1 MKLKMIFFCTTVL
14 LGASVFGQT
23 RHENISFGFTGG
35 INWNTVNGKN
45 AIGDKLEN
53 DLKTGFH
60 AGLNVE
66 IPLKNGFYLQPGLE
80 YRQKGAEM
88 DNGNKLTL
96 SYIDIPVYF
105 LYKASLRNG
114 RVLLGFGPYV
124 GFGMNGEVKSKDD
137 SERKVSFSNTY
148 SVTEAEDLQ
157 FRKLDAGA
165 NFMAGYEFRN
175 KISVVFKTQ
184 LGLVDINRETE
195 IPGDKTS
202 YRNTGFGFSLG
213 YRL

>member
-1 MKLKMIFFCTTVL
+1 MAVM
-14 LGASVFGQT
+14 LGPGVFGQS
-23 RHENISFGFTGG
+23 RYEPVSFGFTGG

-45 AIGDKLEN
+45 AVGDKLEN

-66 IPLKNGFYLQPGLE
+66 IPLQNGFYLQPGVE

-96 SYIDIPVYF
+96 SYIDVPMNF
-105 LYKASLRNG
+105 LYKAPLRNG

-124 GFGMNGEVKSKDD
+124 GFGMNGDVKSKDGI
-137 SERKVSFSNTY
+137 ERKVSFSNTY
-148 SVTEAEDLQ
+148 SATEAEDLQ
-157 FRKLDAGA
+157 FKKLDAGA
-165 NFMAGYEFRN
+165 NFMAGYEFS
-175 KISVVFKTQ
+175 KKLSATFKAQ
-184 LGLVDINRETE
+184 LGLIDINRDTE